1 MSITCTKVRTG
12 VSIQLQDP
20 IDNRSQT
27 KMIAVKSI
35 SRKVGYYN
43 LKNTTIFSIPDSDY
57 DSELVCFNLW
67 NTLLVSMKV
76 FIQFHKW

>member
-1 MSITCTKVRTG
+1 MSITCTKVRTD

-43 LKNTTIFSIPDSDY
+43 LKNTTIYSS
-57 DSELVCFNLW
+57 LVQIQDLIIYHI
-67 NTLLVSMKV
+67 LLVLMKV
-76 FIQFHKW
+76 SIRLQRL